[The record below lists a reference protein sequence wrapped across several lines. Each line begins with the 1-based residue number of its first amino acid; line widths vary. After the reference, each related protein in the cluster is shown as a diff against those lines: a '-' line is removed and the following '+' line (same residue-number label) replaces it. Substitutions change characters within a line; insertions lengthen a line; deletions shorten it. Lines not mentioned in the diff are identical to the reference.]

1 MANRSRSVWLSR
13 FRKLAP
19 LGLWMLLLAV
29 CSCGD
34 QTTTMLPTEGPLVR
48 IHVAPIPTGTVEAVL
63 TVTAQDP
70 TMMEKVGNKTFTEA
84 PFDLLGVSFPVG
96 TRGTTTFKVELKG
109 AAACLLA
116 TGTATLNID
125 SDGVLELTINV
136 TPVQFCGNG
145 VTLTVQVANIAG
157 ARGIVQS
164 TPSGISC
171 DGGGNGCT
179 VTVQKGTM
187 YSLKATEIDGTFNG
201 WSGGGCPSSGLT
213 CAVTLNQDTVVQ
225 AVFTLCRGWC
235 KDMPP
240 AGVTANLN
248 AVGGTVT
255 SNVIAAGDNGVAV
268 AWDGA
273 TWKTASTNKTVTL
286 RGVAGRIGGTAV
298 YVVGDGGTI
307 LKWSSSGGTS
317 SFSNIAS
324 GSSSNLNGVVIA
336 PNLITYIVG
345 SGGAG
350 LILATNGTITAKTLA
365 LGVSDLLSISAL
377 GNSDL
382 LVGGTKPT
390 LATGGFAA
398 IWDGANKSPQQM
410 AIGTKIAGNINAV
423 LTGTA
428 FHYAAGD
435 GGMIVR
441 RAAAAGND
449 NTWMQVGTGLTPNTI
464 RALWS
469 SGDNFIIAVGD
480 NGTILTSDGTTWTK
494 MTSSVSVHLRGVW
507 GTGPSNIFAV
517 GDSATILRYTP

>member
-34 QTTTMLPTEGPLVR
+34 QTTTMVPTEGPLVR
-48 IHVAPIPTGTVEAVL
+48 IHVGPVPSGTVEAVL

-70 TMMEKVGNKTFTEA
+70 TMMEKIGSKSFKEA

-96 TRGTTTFKVELKG
+96 TRGTTTFKVDLKG
-109 AAACLLA
+109 AADCLLA
-116 TGTATLNID
+116 TGTATLTID
-125 SDGVLELTINV
+125 SDGVLELTVNV

-187 YSLKATEIDGTFNG
+187 FSLAATEINGTFNG

-240 AGVTANLN
+240 TGVTANLN

-255 SNVIAAGDNGVAV
+255 SNVIAAGDNGVAL

-273 TWKTASTNKTVTL
+273 AWKTASTNKTGAL
-286 RGVAGRIGGTAV
+286 RGVAGRLGGSAV

-307 LKWSSSGGTS
+307 LKWTG
-317 SFSNIAS
+317 S
-324 GSSSNLNGVVIA
+324 GSAGSFGSITSGTTDNLNGVVIA
-336 PNLITYIVG
+336 PDQNGYIVG
-345 SGGAG
+345 SGGRAFVV
-350 LILATNGTITAKTLA
+350 ATNGMVTSKLLL
-365 LGVSDLLSISAL
+365 LGNNLLSISAL
-377 GNSDL
+377 ANSDVL
-382 LVGGTKPT
+382 IGGSKIVNS
-390 LATGGFAA
+390 AYAV
-398 IWDGANKSPQQM
+398 IWDGANMTPPQM
-410 AIGTKIAGNINAV
+410 ATGTSINGNISAV
-423 LTGTA
+423 LAGTTY
-428 FHYAAGD
+428 HYAAGD

-441 RAAAAGND
+441 RAAAKGND
-449 NTWMQVGTGLTPNTI
+449 NTWTQVAMGLTTNTI

-480 NGTILTSDGTTWTK
+480 NGTILTSDGNTWTK
-494 MTSSVSVHLRGVW
+494 MTSTVSVHLRGVW
-507 GTGPSNIFAV
+507 GTGPTNIFAV